1 MTTAKGSMTHGA
13 FSWFIFYLMLVFL
26 GRISIKLAVCFLGV
40 FLFMHFFVLLSLRI
54 VHWRY
59 YWFSFKKGL
68 FTGSLSWHL
77 DSEIFN
83 EPVFPSNLTSL
94 GSFLTLLK
102 LIIKKS
108 TLQASYKYYICTFME
123 K

>member
-1 MTTAKGSMTHGA
+1 MTHGA